1 MFTQELEEWTKID
14 HVTSQISSHALL
26 RLVESVATLLPNF
39 YFKRII
45 NDWNNLSQ
53 DVVNA
58 RSINS
63 FKSLLDNFL
72 TDSRFIFL

>member
-26 RLVESVATLLPNF
+26 RLVESVATSLP
-39 YFKRII
+39 RII

-58 RSINS
+58 RPINS